1 MPIFSIQTNI
11 RTFTLI
17 ENSPTMKTLLLTCLS
32 LLISFHF
39 LGQASTYNLTVKVS
53 GIAVKKGMLEVGLFR
68 DPAKFTK
75 VGGTFRMMRVKVDAS
90 EESVTFHN
98 LPKGS
103 YAVCIY
109 LDENSNNQC
118 DKNLFGIPTERF
130 AFSNNVRPML
140 GAPSFESCSI
150 KLNEN
155 KFIVI
160 RADY

>member
-1 MPIFSIQTNI
+1 M
-11 RTFTLI
+11 
-17 ENSPTMKTLLLTCLS
+17 MKSMLFTCLF
-32 LLISFHF
+32 LFLFFQSF
-39 LGQASTYNLTVKVS
+39 GQGSTYNLTVKVS

-90 EESVTFHN
+90 EETVTFHN
-98 LPKGS
+98 LPKGT

-140 GAPSFESCSI
+140 SAPSFESCSI
-150 KLNEN
+150 KLNGN
-155 KFIVI
+155 KSIVI